1 MQPLMQRDD
10 IKPVILGGDWSTY
23 PIAREFY
30 EAFGVS
36 SICIAMDAVAVI
48 KNSNFISMHVVDAM
62 TRENVKAAITGIAE
76 DEQGKTVMVMANT
89 DDRVAIM
96 ETIQDEL
103 PSNVL
108 CPLPPHDLMLQVS
121 DKVRFHEIC
130 AEYGLDTPHTENVVL
145 AGTDP
150 IPSSEIAF
158 PLVVKPAASSE
169 YACMYPKGFQ
179 KVYFM
184 HEQAELDDLWKDL
197 RVAGFDGTMLV
208 QELIEGD
215 DTYMDSL
222 TLYVNES
229 GKVCFCSS
237 AHVLLEDHVPALFGN
252 PVAMITKPMPDL
264 WEQATR
270 MLEGI
275 GWRGFANIDLKRD
288 PKTGRKIFMDF
299 NPRMGANSYYSAAA
313 GINPIYTLVRD
324 VVDHAN
330 EAPVKLERSI
340 LYHRIPVSLIEK
352 YILDADLKAEYKA
365 VVKAK
370 ETYNPTRCKADSL
383 KSQFDGSL
391 MEKNYVRKFAKYY
404 PEPTQTSF

>member
-10 IKPVILGGDWSTY
+10 IQPVILGGDWSTY
-23 PIAREFY
+23 PMAREFN

-36 SICIAMDAVAVI
+36 SYCIALDAVAVI
-48 KNSNFISMHVVDAM
+48 KNSKFITMYNVEHVDEVH
-62 TRENVKAAITGIAE
+62 VKTAIEDIAATHAS
-76 DEQGKTVMVMANT
+76 QTVIVMANT

-96 ETIQDEL
+96 EAIQEGL
-103 PSNVL
+103 PANVL

-130 AEYGLDTPHTENVVL
+130 AEYGLDTPHTENVCL
-145 AGTDP
+145 AGTEP
-150 IPSSEIAF
+150 IAPSKISF

-169 YACMYPKGFQ
+169 YASMYPLGFQ

-184 HEQAELDDLWKDL
+184 HEQAQLDELWTSL
-197 RVAGFDGTMLV
+197 RAAGFVGTMLV

-222 TLYVNES
+222 TMYVNQA

-237 AHVLLEDHVPALFGN
+237 AQVLLEDHVPALFGN

-264 WEQATR
+264 WESATH

-299 NPRMGANSYYSAAA
+299 NPRMGANSYYNAAA
-313 GINPIYTLVRD
+313 GINPMYTLVRD
-324 VVDHAN
+324 LVDHAD

-352 YILDADLKAEYKA
+352 YILDPELKAEYKA
-365 VVKAK
+365 IVKSGQ
-370 ETYNPTRCKADSL
+370 TFNPTRNKADSL
-383 KSQFDGSL
+383 KSQLSGFL
-391 MEKNYVRKFAKYY
+391 MEKNYIRKFAEYY